1 MSVAQPPDGTHA
13 AGPLKGPGLTQRNA
27 APNRA
32 LPMIAAFVRAYPGR
46 SATAL
51 VAVFAA
57 GLVDGLGMSMLLSML
72 SFATQTG
79 AHDPSMPEKIAVK
92 VTEFLGLQPSAAIM
106 LLLST
111 VLIGFK
117 AVLSLA
123 ANRQVGYTVANIATD
138 LRLSLIRSVMSAR
151 WAHYL
156 DQSVGRLSNAVA
168 TEAQRAS
175 EAFQHSAEMAAMVLN
190 SLIYLGIAL
199 SISWQAGLAT
209 AVAGAVLLLA
219 LQSLVRSSLLAG
231 RHQTVLMKSLLSVM
245 GGQLAAAKAL
255 KAMARE
261 DHVDALLSDHTRALR
276 RAQRRQVISK
286 EAMGALQEP
295 LLAILV
301 GLGFFLSLVV
311 LEMPL
316 AEVLVMLFL
325 LARTVSY
332 LSKAQRAYQQVVV
345 RESAYWS
352 LIDNIDAARAQV
364 EPRGGDKAVGLV
376 EGLRFDDVTFAH
388 GEHRAIVAHGSFSVP
403 AQRLTVIVGP
413 SGAGKTTLL
422 DLAVGLLRPTGGQI
436 RIDGVPLGE
445 LNLRQWRRQI
455 GYVPQESVMVNESV
469 AYNVALGETDL
480 SDEQIRA
487 ALRAADALDFV
498 DAMPEGLQ
506 TRVGEG
512 GSRLSGGQRQRL
524 AIARALVHEP
534 RLLILDE
541 ATSHLDPEA
550 QTAVIETVKHLK
562 GRLTILAVAHQDL
575 LIQAADCVYQLA
587 DGKLTSLR
595 PQGQPDDAPPPG

>member
-1 MSVAQPPDGTHA
+1 MNRTVSGPLA
-13 AGPLKGPGLTQRNA
+13 AGRGG
-27 APNRA
+27 A

-46 SATAL
+46 SAAAL
-51 VAVFAA
+51 VAVFVA

-72 SFATQTG
+72 SFATRSES
-79 AHDPSMPEKIAVK
+79 HEPSMPEQFALRVA
-92 VTEFLGLQPSAAIM
+92 EFLGLQPSAPV
-106 LLLST
+106 LLGLATS
-111 VLIGFK
+111 LIACK
-117 AVLSLA
+117 AVLSLL

-138 LRLSLIRSVMSAR
+138 LRLAVIRSVMAAR

-156 DQSVGRLSNAVA
+156 QQSVGRLSNAVS

-175 EAFQHSAEMAAMVLN
+175 EAFQYSAETAAMLLN
-190 SLIYLGIAL
+190 AVIYLGIAL
-199 SISWQAGLAT
+199 SLSWQAGAAAILS
-209 AVAGAVLLLA
+209 GAVLLA
-219 LQSLVRSSLLAG
+219 VLQRLVRTSLQAG
-231 RHQTVLMKSLLSVM
+231 RQQTALMKSLLTAMS
-245 GGQLAAAKAL
+245 GQMAAAKAL

-261 DHVDALLSDHTRALR
+261 EHVDALLADQTRALR
-276 RAQRRQVISK
+276 RALRRQVISK
-286 EAMGALQEP
+286 EAMSALQEP

-301 GLGFFLSLVV
+301 GLGFFLSLSV
-311 LEMPL
+311 LKMPL

-352 LIDNIDAARAQV
+352 LIEGIDGARGQV
-364 EPRGGDKAVGLV
+364 EPRGGARSVGLA
-376 EGLRFDDVTFAH
+376 EGIRFEGVGFAH
-388 GEHRAIVAHGSFSVP
+388 GPGRPVVEQASFDIP
-403 AQRLTVIVGP
+403 AQQLTVIVGP

-422 DLAVGLLRPTGGQI
+422 DLVVGLLQPQAG
-436 RIDGVPLGE
+436 RILVDGVPLDALDLGA
-445 LNLRQWRRQI
+445 WRRQV
-455 GYVPQESVMVNESV
+455 GYVPQESVMVDESV
-469 AYNVALGETDL
+469 AYNVTLGDAGIAEA
-480 SDEQIRA
+480 QIRA

-498 DAMPEGLQ
+498 EAMPEGLQ
-506 TRVGEG
+506 ARVGEG

-541 ATSHLDPEA
+541 ATSHLDRDA

-575 LIQAADCVYQLA
+575 LIQAADRVYRLA
-587 DGKLTSLR
+587 DAQVDAVPR
-595 PQGQPDDAPPPG
+595 PTDAVVQG